1 MKTSI
6 GSAARPNYICT
17 RCIRSL
23 KSRKNGFATITNAKP
38 DVYDVV
44 CVGGGPAGLSLLTA
58 LRSSKKTLH
67 LRLALIESQSLAST
81 RSWSLPPTQFSN
93 RASSLTP
100 TSRSFLERIGAWD
113 HIDHDRIQPYHH
125 MHVWDGLATGSK
137 IDFSTPPPSSDPQ
150 TPIAYMTEN
159 QNLTQALL
167 ARLDSLEPIE
177 SFQQTPIASI
187 DLGPPPDRQG
197 SLDLSSYPHISLSST
212 RPPLAARLLI
222 GADGINSPVRNFA
235 HIPTRGWDYDRHGLV
250 ATVRLAPQ
258 EDNSSSAPNSKV
270 RPYATAYQRFLP
282 TGPIALLALP
292 GDHATLVWSTTAER
306 AAHLKSLAPED
317 FAAMVNSAFR
327 LSVVDIDYMFTQSAA
342 QASEYEWRTGVT
354 RTATEDETRY
364 PRSVVSVQDGSVA
377 SFPLRYRHADRYVSQ
392 RIALVGDAAHTIHP
406 LAGQGLNMGLGDV
419 EALVKAIEYTVAHGG
434 DIGIEG
440 NLEAYES
447 GMWNKNNRML
457 GVVDKLHKLYG
468 VSWAP
473 VVGVRG
479 VGLGMVDRFEGLK
492 GWIMGQ
498 AGGAG

>member
-1 MKTSI
+1 
-6 GSAARPNYICT
+6 
-17 RCIRSL
+17 
-23 KSRKNGFATITNAKP
+23 
-38 DVYDVV
+38 
-44 CVGGGPAGLSLLTA
+44 
-58 LRSSKKTLH
+58 
-67 LRLALIESQSLAST
+67 
-81 RSWSLPPTQFSN
+81 
-93 RASSLTP
+93 
-100 TSRSFLERIGAWD
+100 
-113 HIDHDRIQPYHH
+113 

-150 TPIAYMTEN
+150 TPIAYMAEN

-177 SFQQTPIASI
+177 SFERTSVASI
-187 DLGPPPDRQG
+187 DLGPPPDAPG
-197 SLDLSSYPHISLSST
+197 TLDLSSYPHISLSCN
-212 RPPLAARLLI
+212 RAPLAARLLI
-222 GADGINSPVRNFA
+222 GADGINSPVRNFS
-235 HIPTRGWDYDRHGLV
+235 HIPTRGWDYDRHALV

-258 EDNSSSAPNSKV
+258 EECSSSTHTPEV
-270 RPYATAYQRFLP
+270 RSHATAYQRFLP

-292 GDHATLVWSTTAER
+292 GDYATLVWSTTAER
-306 AAHLKSLAPED
+306 AAHVKSLAPED

-327 LSVVDIDYMFTQSAA
+327 LNMVDVDYISTQSAG
-342 QASEYEWRTGVT
+342 QASEYEWRTAVT
-354 RTATEDETRY
+354 NTAIEDGTRY
-364 PRSVVSVQDGSVA
+364 PRSVISVQDGSVA

-392 RIALVGDAAHTIHP
+392 RVALVGDAAHTIHP
-406 LAGQGLNMGLGDV
+406 LAGQGLNMGLADV

-440 NLEAYES
+440 NLESYES
-447 GMWNKNNRML
+447 EMWNKNNRML

-479 VGLGMVDRFEGLK
+479 WGLGMVDRFEGLK